1 MGFWVPELGDGLADL
16 RYSWFESW
24 LTADRVRDLLPEA
37 DPLGVDMYRLPNLRA
52 INVVIH
58 GLLGRGVAETNRL
71 DPQAKGLGEQ
81 FRARLIRLPSDLI
94 PDIALPLSED
104 VV

>member
-1 MGFWVPELGDGLADL
+1 MPLGALVGARSGDKGGAANVGFWVPELGDGLADL

-58 GLLGRGVAETNRL
+58 GLLGRGSLRQIDSTHR
-71 DPQAKGLGEQ
+71 P
-81 FRARLIRLPSDLI
+81 RASVSNSVP
-94 PDIALPLSED
+94 A
-104 VV
+104 